1 MQYRR
6 LQRSALLLL
15 LAAAVV
21 LPQNTHAT
29 EINYEA
35 VHCFGGETQ
44 AFRYEDHYLAYSMRF
59 TGTVRITKSDSTFG
73 PMFSSQC
80 VGVGAVVDGAPE
92 SRGYCEFFDGD
103 GDRLFESFERTGT
116 EGKTRLLS
124 GTGKYEGVTGS
135 GTYVLVNYPRG
146 LAKGTFSNCSEA
158 IETVVL
164 P

>member
-1 MQYRR
+1 MKYRR
-6 LQRSALLLL
+6 LQRSALLFLL
-15 LAAAVV
+15 TAAAI
-21 LPQNTHAT
+21 LPLNSHAA
-29 EINYEA
+29 EINYQA

-44 AFRYEDHYLAYSMRF
+44 AFRHEGLYLAYSMRF

-92 SRGYCEFFDGD
+92 SRGYCEFFDSD
-103 GDRLFESFERTGT
+103 GDRLFGLFERTGT

-124 GTGKYEGVTGS
+124 GTGKYEGATGS

-158 IETVVL
+158 SETVVL